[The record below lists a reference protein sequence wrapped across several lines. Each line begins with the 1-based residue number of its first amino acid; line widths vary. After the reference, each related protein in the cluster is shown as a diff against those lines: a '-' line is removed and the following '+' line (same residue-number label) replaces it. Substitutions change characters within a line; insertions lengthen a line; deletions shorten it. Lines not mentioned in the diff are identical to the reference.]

1 MSSYVLSVEAELD
14 LEEIWDYIALD
25 SFDAADRWIEELF
38 DALERLA
45 RTPRIGHKREDLTN
59 LPVLFWPVNA
69 YLIIYRI
76 TTRQIEIVAI
86 TQGSRDVPG
95 FLNRRIG

>member
-1 MSSYVLSVEAELD
+1 MQRTDGLK
-14 LEEIWDYIALD
+14 
-25 SFDAADRWIEELF
+25 ELF

-59 LPVLFWPVNA
+59 LPVLFWPVDA

-86 TQGSRDVPG
+86 TQGRETSQA
-95 FLNRRIG
+95 F